1 MGGSGGMRFCP
12 EGSARPSGSND
23 STARWPCFEPAPTRR
38 QSTPF
43 APGSVSPR
51 CWRAL
56 NPVVTL
62 FDRAFGD
69 IGARDT
75 GLYE

>member
-1 MGGSGGMRFCP
+1 
-12 EGSARPSGSND
+12 
-23 STARWPCFEPAPTRR
+23 
-38 QSTPF
+38 
-43 APGSVSPR
+43 VSPR